1 MVRSTTMSAGVEVP
15 LTTALTRAELLPFSL
30 KSLDRFTVSRD
41 VGAMVNVLT
50 SVGVM
55 ASDCGSSVSVTVT
68 DFELGLPMRMSCAKL
83 ALLAPSARNQ
93 VEAPCAD
100 AGATTATQNPVNAS
114 TRVQSST
121 NTSTNPVVWLAP
133 HHT

>member
-100 AGATTATQNPVNAS
+100 AGGRRQPHRILS
-114 TRVQSST
+114 TRAHVSRA
-121 NTSTNPVVWLAP
+121 AP
-133 HHT
+133 IPPRIL